1 MQNKTFNTPRQIQ
14 YMNTQDMNLASLS
27 EDGSATLQ
35 NFSRYLIHKSG
46 IIVDLLEKKILK
58 SRGKVYQM
66 VTLHGDDG
74 ISYQAYVHHIICR
87 CFLGIVPDGGSI
99 NHLNENPKD
108 NRAENLQ
115 ICETHQENCNYGSR
129 NLKISANCA
138 GKTKPKHSYQVIT
151 EYGDYFF
158 YESRADMMRAFPSQ
172 KPSTWHYRKGLKKD
186 YFTAE
191 EDGVIIYIKDMGILT
206 DEEKQQI
213 RKEIARRA

>member
-1 MQNKTFNTPRQIQ
+1 MKNENNTPRQIQ
-14 YMNTQDMNLASLS
+14 YINTQMMKLATLAD
-27 EDGSATLQ
+27 DGSATLQ

-74 ISYQAYVHHIICR
+74 ISYQVYVHHIICR

-108 NRAENLQ
+108 NRVENLQ
-115 ICETHQENCNYGSR
+115 ICVTHQENCNYGNR

-138 GKTKPKHSYQVIT
+138 GKSKSKHCYQVIT

-172 KPSTWHYRKGLKKD
+172 KPSTWHYRKGLAKE

-191 EDGVIIYIKDMGILT
+191 EDGVIIYIKDMGILS
-206 DEEKQQI
+206 DEEKKQI
-213 RKEIARRA
+213 RKEILRRA

>member
-1 MQNKTFNTPRQIQ
+1 MKNKTNTPKQIQ
-14 YMNTQDMNLASLS
+14 YINTQNMKLATLS
-27 EDGSATLQ
+27 EDGSATLE
-35 NFSRYLIHKSG
+35 NFSNYLIHKRG
-46 IIVDLLEKKILK
+46 IIVDLEEKKIVK
-58 SRGKVYQM
+58 SRGKIYQM

-74 ISYQAYVHHIICR
+74 ISYQVYVHHIICR
-87 CFLGIVPDGGSI
+87 CFLGIVPDGGSV

-138 GKTKPKHSYQVIT
+138 GKCKSKHCYQVIT

-158 YESRADMMRAFPSQ
+158 YESRAEMMRAFPSQ
-172 KPSTWHYRKGLKKD
+172 KPSTWHYRKALTKD

-191 EDGVIIYIKDMGILT
+191 EDGVIIYIKDMGILSN
-206 DEEKQQI
+206 EEKQKI
-213 RKEIARRA
+213 RKEIINRD